1 MADSRAHEK
10 KIQDISRASYS
21 ILQEIKK
28 VMEKKMDSKD
38 IGATWKK
45 FPVAKAEII
54 WATK

>member
-38 IGATWKK
+38 IGAT
-45 FPVAKAEII
+45 
-54 WATK
+54 